1 MINMSQNKKKSC
13 KKHDKFNY
21 YCKDCRAANE
31 EQKEK
36 EKLLYPDAIEKGK
49 IKEEK
54 FKVSKKITPPYER
67 GPYKKDIKEP
77 SREPR
82 YKYTPIKKIKEF
94 KKYLLLL
101 IPLIVIIF
109 LLSIFW
115 FIPSWTAG
123 INLEIQLY
131 FNKAGG
137 LNYVEILT
145 LNFWSANFILNK
157 TALIGAFLGVIIM
170 SIPPERS
177 LFTLLGTYLGWGRP
191 SRIKAMIYWWTIG
204 FGVFYLI
211 GQLIDAGSYFSWAIY
226 LLDNE
231 IFDLSPNLM
240 SNAFNVLFDQN
251 STDLTSI
258 FLYAA
263 LYLPIINFVLGV
275 IIFRIILN
283 IIKNLYL
290 RRNDFYALA
299 DLFLIIGIIFGL
311 VFLNLPIF
319 SLDGLNLLQSA
330 SLILGFIGFIVLGII
345 IDGYGF
351 LFIKKHGR
359 GFIMVSSHQKKM
371 GILAIG
377 LIVIIIIPLI
387 ISIPVAVNIESN
399 TYTWEVERWNKK
411 IAREVEWTRICAGLD
426 MFEERTIENYT
437 ESTITPDSQII
448 PLIRQYDQSVAI
460 QKMSAQIAS
469 KYESIADSDIIYIG
483 GTEYWVSPKTL
494 RMSGITPGGV
504 ELHTAL
510 FDHVEGFLAMDTFT
524 GDLLTTESEYLNVF
538 NVSSN
543 YPIFFGERESTVFA
557 AQYYDITQEEDYF
570 FDFTEAGLGAYETDI
585 LLNTTWSAG
594 IENLEHAY
602 KGAPDGELGGLEQ
615 FFFTSNLGLFPY
627 ALNLTESSYL
637 INRNIKTRVSEAL
650 LPGLWIDPDPYL
662 IFNINT
668 GKVYYGVSICTN
680 IVIGS
685 YSKSPIYRFLGICL
699 IDLLDGRMTFYKNPA
714 LKENI
719 NDDLTYPFWKIYLE
733 KYPWKNVP
741 SWLKYQLRYPETLFE
756 LQLAY
761 EYIYHVQEATTFR
774 RGDDFHERPEGGN
787 LFYIETDL
795 GDGIEYVGV
804 DLAEYIGRE
813 ARILSGLYVIRH
825 GDNFGQAILY
835 HTRHLTSVN
844 LIGPVTA
851 REYYG
856 TAATKEIE
864 LITNPRHGN
873 TLIYPLAGSL
883 YYFVPT
889 YATVGGIQDL
899 KLVGLVDGFSD
910 IDPGYGVTA
919 IEAYNVLNITAEEEP
934 SEGDVSFSYSYD
946 SSVEYPNPANS
957 RIQVEVDCNL
967 SLIAKDVV
975 VKVLIYSDLV
985 TVSIPSGE
993 SLIKS
998 AFTWGEGNIGYN
1010 YTLFKKDLYPGEGKI
1025 LTAQFKASSVSAS
1038 GLLVMFEYKLIVD
1051 DVVVYTSEKNSIL
1064 FTKSI

>member
-1 MINMSQNKKKSC
+1 MINMSQKKKKSC

-21 YCKDCRAANE
+21 YCKDCRAANL

-67 GPYKKDIKEP
+67 GPYKKDIKGP

-101 IPLIVIIF
+101 IPLIVIIT

-211 GQLIDAGSYFSWAIY
+211 GQLIDASSYFSWAIY

-258 FLYAA
+258 FLYASV
-263 LYLPIINFVLGV
+263 YLPIINFVLGV

-283 IIKNLYL
+283 LLKNSYL

-311 VFLNLPIF
+311 VFFNLPIF
-319 SLDGLNLLQSA
+319 SLDGLNLLQSG

-351 LFIKKHGR
+351 LYIKKHGS
-359 GFIMVSSHQKKM
+359 GFLMVSSHQKKM

-377 LIVIIIIPLI
+377 LIVIILIPLI

-399 TYTWEVERWNKK
+399 TYTWETERWNKK
-411 IAREVEWTRICAGLD
+411 LSREVEWTRICAGLD

-437 ESTITPDSQII
+437 ESSITPDSQII
-448 PLIRQYDQSVAI
+448 PLIRQYDQSVAV

-524 GDLLTTESEYLNVF
+524 GDLLTTESEYQNVF
-538 NVSSN
+538 NVDSN

-557 AQYYDITQEEDYF
+557 AQYYSTADEGDF

-594 IENLEHAY
+594 IENLEHTY
-602 KGAPDGELGGLEQ
+602 EGAPDGELEGLEQ

-662 IFNINT
+662 IFNTNA

-719 NDDLTYPFWKIYLE
+719 KDDLTYPFWKIYLE
-733 KYPWKNVP
+733 KYPWKNVT
-741 SWLKYQLRYPETLFE
+741 SWLKDQLRYPETLFE
-756 LQLAY
+756 QQLAY
-761 EYIYHVQEATTFR
+761 EYIYHVQDATTFR
-774 RGDDFHERPEGGN
+774 RGDDFHERPEGGD

-795 GDGIEYVGV
+795 GDGIEYVGI
-804 DLAEYIGRE
+804 DLVEYIGRE

-835 HTRHLTSVN
+835 HTRDLKGVN

-864 LITNPRHGN
+864 LITSPRHGN

-899 KLVGLVDGFSD
+899 KLVGLIDGFSGV
-910 IDPGYGVTA
+910 DPGYGITA
-919 IEAYNVLNITAEEEP
+919 IEAYNVLNITAEDEP
-934 SEGDVSFSYSYD
+934 SEGDVSFSYTYD
-946 SSVEYPNPANS
+946 SSVESPNPANS
-957 RIQVEVDCNL
+957 RIQVEVDCNI
-967 SLIAKDVV
+967 SQSYKK
-975 VKVLIYSDLV
+975 VKVIVSVYSNLV
-985 TVSIPSGE
+985 SVSTPSKGG
-993 SLIKS
+993 LTGS
-998 AFTWGEGNIGYN
+998 AFTWGDGNTGYN
-1010 YTLFKKDLYPGEGKI
+1010 YTLIDENLYRGEGKI
-1025 LTAQFKASSVSAS
+1025 LTAQFQASPVSAS
-1038 GLLVMFEYKLIVD
+1038 GLLVSFKYTLIVD
-1051 DVVVYTSEKNSIL
+1051 GEFIYTSEMNSIL

>member
-1 MINMSQNKKKSC
+1 MINMSQKKKKSC
-13 KKHDKFNY
+13 KKHNKFNY

-54 FKVSKKITPPYER
+54 FKVSEKISPPYER
-67 GPYKKDIKEP
+67 GPFKKDIKEP

-82 YKYTPIKKIKEF
+82 YKYTPIRRIKEF

-101 IPLIVIIF
+101 IPLILIIF
-109 LLSIFW
+109 FLSIFW

-123 INLEIQLY
+123 INLQIQLY
-131 FNKAGG
+131 SNKAGG
-137 LNYVEILT
+137 LNFVEIYA

-157 TALIGAFLGVIIM
+157 TALIGAFIGTIIM
-170 SIPPERS
+170 SFPPERN
-177 LFTLLGTYLGWGRP
+177 LFTLLGTYFGWGRT
-191 SRIKAMIYWWTIG
+191 SRFKAMIYWWTIG

-211 GQLIDAGSYFSWAIY
+211 GQLIDTTSYFSWAIY

-240 SNAFNVLFDQN
+240 INAFNVLFDQN

-258 FLYAA
+258 FFYSA
-263 LYLPIINFVLGV
+263 LYLPLINFILGV

-283 IIKNLYL
+283 LLKNTYL

-299 DLFLIIGIIFGL
+299 DLFLIIGIIFG
-311 VFLNLPIF
+311 FAFFNLPLLA
-319 SLDGLNLLQSA
+319 LDGLNLLQSA
-330 SLILGFIGFIVLGII
+330 SLILGFIVLIIFGIV

-351 LFIKKHGR
+351 LSGQKQGR
-359 GFIMVSSHQKKM
+359 GFVMLSSHQKKM

-387 ISIPVAVNIESN
+387 ISIPVAINIESN
-399 TYTWEVERWNKK
+399 TYTWTVERWNKK
-411 IAREVEWTRICAGLD
+411 TAREVEWTRICAGLD

-448 PLIRQYDQSVAI
+448 PLIRQYDQSVAV

-483 GTEYWVSPKTL
+483 GNEYWVSPKTL

-524 GDLLTTESEYLNVF
+524 GDLLTTESEYQNIF

-557 AQYYDITQEEDYF
+557 AQYYGIQEEETF
-570 FDFTEAGLGAYETDI
+570 FDFTGGGLGAYETDI

-602 KGAPDGELGGLEQ
+602 EGTPDGELEGLEQ
-615 FFFTSNLGLFPY
+615 FYFTSNLGLFPY

-662 IFNINT
+662 IFDTNA

-680 IVIGS
+680 IAIGS

-756 LQLAY
+756 IQLDY
-761 EYIYHVQEATTFR
+761 EYIYHVQDPTTFR
-774 RGDDFHERPEGGN
+774 RGDDFHERPEGGD

-795 GDGIEYVGV
+795 GDGIEYVGI

-813 ARILSGLYVIRH
+813 ARILAGLYIIRH
-825 GDNFGQAILY
+825 GENFGQAILY
-835 HTRHLTSVN
+835 HTRDLTSVN

-851 REYYG
+851 REYYS

-864 LITNPRHGN
+864 LITAPRHGN

-889 YATVGGIQDL
+889 YAKVGGIQDL
-899 KLVGLVDGFSD
+899 KLTGLIDGFSGVY
-910 IDPGYGVTA
+910 PGYGVSA
-919 IEAYNVLNITAEEEP
+919 IEAYNALNITAEEEP
-934 SEGDVSFSYSYD
+934 SEGNVTLSYTYD
-946 SSVEYPNPANS
+946 STVEYPNPANS
-957 RIQVEVDCNL
+957 RIEIEVDFNL
-967 SLIAKDVV
+967 SHPVRNL
-975 VKVLIYSDLV
+975 VLNVSIYSDLV
-985 TVSIPSGE
+985 NVSIPSHG
-993 SLIKS
+993 SLINS
-998 AFTWGEGNIGYN
+998 TFTWGVGNIGYN
-1010 YTLFKKDLYPGEGKI
+1010 YTLMDEWLYPGEGKI
-1025 LTAQFKASSVSAS
+1025 FTAQFYASSVSAS
-1038 GLLVMFEYKLIVD
+1038 GLLVMFEYTLIVD
-1051 DVVVYTSEKNSIL
+1051 DVVIYTSEKNSIL
-1064 FTKSI
+1064 FTKNI